1 MSKKNF
7 LLTCSI
13 TTMVLSLGLFS
24 FLFTYKGDASQMFL
38 IFSLSMMGVLTSVL
52 YYTGFQEWKRQE
64 KEGEAQ

>member
-13 TTMVLSLGLFS
+13 VTMLLSLGLFS

-38 IFSLSMMGVLTSVL
+38 VFFLSMMGVITSVI

-64 KEGEAQ
+64 KEREAQ